1 MLLGQNKE
9 TTATLEKLVDRIS
22 MTTKEYSIGSHF
34 ELTQKQ
40 YKIGWIE

>member
-9 TTATLEKLVDRIS
+9 TTVTWEKLEERIS
-22 MTTKEYSIGSHF
+22 MTTKGYSIGSHF

-40 YKIGWIE
+40 YKIGWIK